1 MNENSQNTIQNQT
14 TIYVCMAKS
23 CRLRF
28 SEDVYREGK
37 KLEEKGKIKACQ
49 PHTCLGL
56 CEEGPNILTI
66 SNDRKLEKHSLVRPD
81 KLNSL
86 INNLDKTN
94 TNN

>member
-1 MNENSQNTIQNQT
+1 MNEEHLNTTNKQT
-14 TIYVCMAKS
+14 TLYVCMAKN

-28 SEDVYREGK
+28 SEDIFKEGK
-37 KLEEKGKIKACQ
+37 KLEEKGKIKSCQ

-66 SNDRKLEKHSLVRPD
+66 TSDRKLEKHSQVRPD

-86 INNLDKTN
+86 INNNLD
-94 TNN
+94 